1 MNKKLLA
8 LAAVVL
14 IIFGVVN
21 LIGRAEHSD
30 RSETPRAP
38 FEALLSP
45 ASCSQPQW
53 PAEAVRYEITG
64 TTTLRFEIGR
74 DGKVL
79 RPAVTQSSGWQI
91 LDHAAIA
98 GIASCVFKPGLAAAR
113 DGATFPLQYVWK
125 FSDAPAVRPLLL
137 KDSCRPSAQ
146 FAAFREADQ
155 RPSDAG
161 GILLRF
167 LLNADG
173 APVRVVAE
181 ANGQPQAVVAQ
192 AIAYLQS
199 CRFAYDGQ
207 QTGERTDTAFGR
219 VLLK

>member
-21 LIGRAEHSD
+21 LVGRAEHAD
-30 RSETPRAP
+30 RSEAPRAP
-38 FEALLSP
+38 FDALLSP

-125 FSDAPAVRPLLL
+125 FSDAPAVRPLLV
-137 KDSCRPSAQ
+137 KDSCTASAQ
-146 FAAFREADQ
+146 FAGFREADQ
-155 RPSDAG
+155 RASDAS

-173 APVRVVAE
+173 APLRVVAE
-181 ANGQPQAVVAQ
+181 ANGQPQTVVAQ
-192 AIAYLQS
+192 AIEYLQS
-199 CRFAYDGQ
+199 CRFAYDDQ
-207 QTGERTDTAFGR
+207 QAGERTDTAFGR